1 MSKNKQDLQTYEKA
15 KKMYEPP
22 KAEFFKK
29 DDKSDGWF
37 SRSEF
42 QRKLPLLTSFG
53 EAETI

>member
-1 MSKNKQDLQTYEKA
+1 MSENKQDSQMYGKA

-29 DDKSDGWF
+29 EDESDGWF

-42 QRKLPLLTSFG
+42 QRKIPLLTSFG
-53 EAETI
+53 ERDTI